1 MTPLKREPEHRYCWT
16 NPGWRAGAPGTF
28 AVVIG
33 VSRYKHL
40 SPTDQPLAPETFG
53 LPQLTVS
60 ALSAYRFF
68 LWLCNDYLFEPRYG
82 GSSLA
87 KCWLLLA
94 PSDLEL
100 DPKLA
105 PGLAECAIE
114 PTLESCSAAVEEWY
128 AEMKSLP
135 RQSAEKSRGIFF
147 FSGHGLELT
156 PQHPVLLPSDFLRP
170 PAWSPTSRT
179 IDAGG
184 IRRGLSTLSVP
195 EQFFFLDACRND
207 HQKLRGYAAKG
218 VSILEQPSEIHR
230 INPNVVSP
238 ILFSTSPGSRAYQP
252 RDPERGVSFYTSAVL
267 DGLLGSPDVRIR
279 RDRMPL
285 PSIHIYDLQDYAHRR
300 VLELLRNLGA
310 TEKQSVRLGGES
322 ENTAVTLRREPASA
336 YANRP
341 PPGPAL
347 TDRHG
352 SFISHGPFSGR
363 EIREMGYT
371 QAYREVFH
379 SESMRWIW
387 KGAQLFRLDEGRE
400 LAPDDYRVNTVAAGK
415 GTETFHVELEV
426 PSGPVGHIL
435 HLSDWDGVR
444 NFARLL
450 PPIKSAPG
458 NWQRYEIEID
468 LKSVESAFLRPIT
481 RLEVYPRPDEE
492 DCDSLLPLLDAW
504 RSNTVPTLEEGILET
519 VRVAASPLVEMAA
532 IAMLKWQPRNYEGAR
547 KLHSLLRTARET
559 PDAQILAMEF
569 NLRWGQDQDPLAI
582 AEYLRTIRRLELP
595 HFSESIGYLW
605 AQLQML
611 QGSQGNVTELRNLA
625 KDFKVKLGRVI
636 QTLTPD
642 NLLTSLFD
650 ETNSMDLVRLMR
662 FGRVEASLITG
673 SGSSGS
679 SLPIAPAVGP
689 ALERW
694 ESAGA

>member
-1 MTPLKREPEHRYCWT
+1 MTPLKQEPKRRYCWT
-16 NPGWRAGAPGTF
+16 NPAWRAGAPGTF

-33 VSRYKHL
+33 VSRYRHL
-40 SPTDQPLAPETFG
+40 SPKDEPSAPETFG

-94 PSDLEL
+94 PSDLES

-105 PGLAECAIE
+105 SGLAEYAIE
-114 PTLESCSAAVEEWY
+114 PTLESCSVAVEEWY

-135 RQSAEKSRGIFF
+135 KQSAEKSRAIFF

-156 PQHPVLLPSDFLRP
+156 TQHPVLLPSDFLRP

-184 IRRGLSTLSVP
+184 IRRGLSTLSIP

-207 HQKLRGYAAKG
+207 HQKLRGYAAQG
-218 VSILEQPSEIHR
+218 VSILEQPSETHR
-230 INPNVVSP
+230 INPNVVSA

-267 DGLLGSPDVRIR
+267 DGLLGCPDVLIR

-300 VLELLRNLGA
+300 VLELLHNFGV
-310 TEKQSVRLGGES
+310 TEQQSVRLGGES
-322 ENTAVTLRREPASA
+322 VNTAVTLRTEPAPA

-341 PPGPAL
+341 PPRAAL
-347 TDRHG
+347 DDRQLSSVFHR
-352 SFISHGPFSGR
+352 PLSGR
-363 EIREMGYT
+363 EIREMGYL
-371 QAYREVFH
+371 QAHRDMFH
-379 SESMRWIW
+379 SESMTSIW
-387 KGAQLFRLDEGRE
+387 KGAQLFRLYEGQE

-415 GTETFHVELEV
+415 ENKTFHLELEV
-426 PSGPVGHIL
+426 PPSPVGYIL
-435 HLSDWDGVR
+435 HLSDSLKSR

-450 PPIKSAPG
+450 PPIKSVPG

-468 LKSVESAFLRPIT
+468 LKSVELAFLHEIT
-481 RLEVYPRPDEE
+481 RLEVYPRPGEE

-504 RSNTVPTLEEGILET
+504 RNNRAPTLDEGMLEK
-519 VRVAASPLVEMAA
+519 VSLAASPVVEMAA

-547 KLHSLLRTARET
+547 KLRSLLRTAGKT
-559 PDAQILAMEF
+559 PDAEILAMEF
-569 NLRWGQDQDPLAI
+569 SLRWSLDQDPFAI
-582 AEYLRTIRRLELP
+582 AEYLRTIRRRELP

-605 AQLQML
+605 AHLQML
-611 QGSQGNVTELRNLA
+611 QGSVTDLRNLA
-625 KDFKVKLGRVI
+625 EDLKVKLGRVI

-642 NLLTSLFD
+642 NLLTSLVD
-650 ETNSMDLVRLMR
+650 ETNSMDLVGLIR

-679 SLPIAPAVGP
+679 SLPIAQAAGP

-694 ESAGA
+694 QSAGA